1 MSITSFVFSLLVLAA
16 AANTPHNF
24 TIIDFWQKKCDE
36 GDSKACGKIESNK
49 LAETKLAK
57 LNQLA
62 DAFRDDI
69 NAEDFLL
76 DNKPNLGKA
85 YPQVIKGYLQSVD
98 DPQLGQGDRYAIEYC
113 AKHFHN
119 YWLNKKFWWPTDA
132 EDKPDWG
139 TIYVY
144 IVDHY
149 HGVCLNQP
157 F

>member
-1 MSITSFVFSLLVLAA
+1 MGFNSVFFSALLLLTAA
-16 AANTPHNF
+16 GAPHNF
-24 TIIDFWQKKCDE
+24 TIVDFWKKKCDE
-36 GDSKACGKIESNK
+36 GDERACEKIEGSKQAEAK
-49 LAETKLAK
+49 LAR

-62 DAFRDDI
+62 DVFRDQI
-69 NAEDFLL
+69 KEEDFLL
-76 DNKPNLGKA
+76 DDKPNLGKA
-85 YPQVIKGYLQSVD
+85 YPQVIEGYLRSLD

-113 AKHFHN
+113 ARHFHN

>member
-1 MSITSFVFSLLVLAA
+1 MSFNFIFLGTAIFLTAV
-16 AANTPHNF
+16 NTPHNF

-36 GDSKACGKIESNK
+36 GDAKACEKIEANK
-49 LAETKLAK
+49 LAEVKLAR
-57 LNQLA
+57 LNKLA
-62 DAFRDDI
+62 DTFRDTI
-69 NAEDFLL
+69 NADEFLI
-76 DNKPNLGKA
+76 DDKPNLGKA
-85 YPQVIKGYLQSVD
+85 YPLVINEYLASLDNAQ
-98 DPQLGQGDRYAIEYC
+98 PGQGDKNAIQYC